1 MDRIT
6 AKIQSPS
13 WPFGAVPAFSRPPAP
28 RGAAGKGGGGKGRK
42 PAGLTADD
50 ALCYLTEVQTAFK
63 DKKEKY
69 QMFIDIMKDFH
80 NQRIDSKAVLTK
92 VKAVFKHHPALIHGF
107 NAFLPRGYEITLK
120 GGARVPRKEKL
131 DFEDALAFV
140 HKVKKRFNGKGH
152 VYFIFL
158 DLLHLHRQGLK
169 DMHELYPEIAALLKY
184 HPDLLHQF
192 TRFLPQGESGES
204 GLPAKFLRQKTH
216 KFRVHTSS
224 IPSFEVT

>member
-140 HKVKKRFNGKGH
+140 HKVKAGTQGHARTLSRDCCTSEISSRLVASVHKVFAPRFH
-152 VYFIFL
+152 VR
-158 DLLHLHRQGLK
+158 HVVR
-169 DMHELYPEIAALLKY
+169 
-184 HPDLLHQF
+184 PDL
-192 TRFLPQGESGES
+192 
-204 GLPAKFLRQKTH
+204 
-216 KFRVHTSS
+216 
-224 IPSFEVT
+224 